1 MELVEVVSIKHN
13 NTFLVVGKM
22 IHAFVEPSYVGEDGF
37 IDLVK
42 AQSVVSL
49 GLDGYGQATALQRF
63 SYAKPDQ
70 QLTVLGN

>member
-1 MELVEVVSIKHN
+1 
-13 NTFLVVGKM
+13 M
-22 IHAFVEPSYVGEDGF
+22 IWLDEDGF

-70 QLTVLGN
+70 PLTVLGN